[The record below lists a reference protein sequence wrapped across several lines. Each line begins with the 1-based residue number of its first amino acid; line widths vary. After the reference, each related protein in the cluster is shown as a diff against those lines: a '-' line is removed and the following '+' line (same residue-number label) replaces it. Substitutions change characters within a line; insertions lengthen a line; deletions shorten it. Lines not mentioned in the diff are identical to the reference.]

1 MEFLFKKGVTAFVA
15 LMVLVTTQLSF
26 AEDGPDRAAE
36 MGARL
41 AFLQGITDVGLSED
55 PNMVFSPASM
65 DGLFALI
72 GPG

>member
-36 MGARL
+36 MGARTCL
-41 AFLQGITDVGLSED
+41 HVHCVRWA
-55 PNMVFSPASM
+55 
-65 DGLFALI
+65 
-72 GPG
+72 